1 MAPFG
6 LPFQLCRSL
15 QGDRRA
21 LRGLRGRPA
30 GGVLRGLGGVAL
42 IVLLA
47 CGGCGRGSAPSDS
60 QRPRQLT
67 VWTLDLAPR
76 FSPYM
81 GRVIAAWER
90 AHPGV
95 SVRWID
101 VPWNAVE
108 RKLLAAVFARTAPDL
123 VNLNPPFAA
132 NLASKG
138 GLLDLDGVLPPQAAA
153 AYLPEVWQAGRQGD
167 LQFAIPWYL
176 TTRVTLANRRLLQQA
191 GYAAPPRRWDQVPAY
206 AEAIKRR
213 TGRYAL
219 FVTVVPD
226 DSAEL
231 LETLVQMEVRLLDSN
246 HRAAFNSATGRR
258 AFAFWSDLYRRGLLP
273 PEVVSQGYRRAI
285 ELYQAGDLAQVA
297 SGPDFL
303 RNLQTNAPGIAAVTA
318 PFPPLVGPGGQTNV
332 AVMNL
337 VVPRQSTMAP
347 EATSFALFLSNAT
360 NQLSF
365 AREARVLPSARA
377 ALEQLEQEL
386 AEPVLQPKSALK
398 ANAQVAPG
406 GDPAAERQEA
416 LVRQA
421 RAISVRNLERAQVL
435 VPATPGVKRLQ
446 AILYTQ
452 LQRAMLGQIGSDAA
466 LAEAERQWNRYAEAR
481 WP

>member
-1 MAPFG
+1 
-6 LPFQLCRSL
+6 
-15 QGDRRA
+15 
-21 LRGLRGRPA
+21 
-30 GGVLRGLGGVAL
+30 
-42 IVLLA
+42 
-47 CGGCGRGSAPSDS
+47 
-60 QRPRQLT
+60 
-67 VWTLDLAPR
+67 
-76 FSPYM
+76 M

-101 VPWNAVE
+101 VPWSSVE

-138 GLLDLDGVLPPQAAA
+138 GLLNLATVLPPEAAA
-153 AYLPEVWQAGRQGD
+153 LYLPEVWQAGRQGD

-176 TTRVTLANRRLLQQA
+176 TTRVTLANRKLLQQA
-191 GYAAPPRRWDQVPAY
+191 GYTAPPRRWDQIPAY

-231 LETLVQMEVRLLDSN
+231 LETLVQMEVRLLDAN
-246 HRAAFNSATGRR
+246 HRAAFNSAAGRR
-258 AFAFWSDLYRRGLLP
+258 AFAFWTDLYRRGLLP

-303 RNLQTNAPGIAAVTA
+303 RNLQTNAPGIAALTA

-347 EATSFALFLSNAT
+347 EATSFALFLTNAA
-360 NQLSF
+360 NLLDF
-365 AREARVLPSARA
+365 AREARVLPSSRA
-377 ALEQLEQEL
+377 ALNGLEQDL
-386 AEPVLQPKSALK
+386 A
-398 ANAQVAPG
+398 VAVD
-406 GDPAAERQEA
+406 DPAAERQEA

-421 RAISVRNLERAQVL
+421 RALSVRNLDQARVL
-435 VPATPGVKRLQ
+435 VPATPGIKRLQ